1 MKINQ
6 KGMTLVEVLMS
17 LLLVS
22 LIVFATVTFIS
33 AAYRSTAHNQEKE
46 FATQK
51 AISILDELKSF
62 VENKTDAGALLDDFN
77 ENDDTPV
84 LTTQAAAAPDDPV
97 SSNIVDSGSPSG
109 WLYTKQITVTPI
121 GDQDNRLVNVKVF
134 SYKYGKKTLISE
146 VAGVLRTIAPN
157 YAPTQVYD
165 VYLIAIDNIPGW
177 WVYMQNIVPFVQAT
191 LQDIQSR
198 NPGLQFNTH
207 WIRKLAYGRDWQ
219 YAPYFN
225 DAVAST
231 ADINKVYFYPGQ
243 LPVNDDTYDTPLHVR
258 PVSYYYLPSLVQAR
272 ISIDG
277 TIKNGYD
284 NNPANNTYNPF
295 PYSLADTY
303 NNAMRWPD
311 EQQWFNNRVSV
322 GKENADAP
330 TLRLLIEDMWQN
342 PSKYRNA
349 IIINLHGELFPFPPI
364 RNYSDAAKDPV
375 TFTNVNNGFPRAVT
389 HPSQLHYGNSDPLS
403 LRVYS
408 YLHRGPLST
417 TPPLT
422 FLPSTSPIKVTL
434 RNINWT
440 PVAGDIQ
447 AIIGG
452 TDQDGVAGID
462 TYNQINAPVCPT
474 ASNQMCYT
482 AAISGADT
490 VLTLTRSPLIAT
502 YNTVD
507 TKGLNLNWRLY
518 GMEYIPSPQEMVPFG
533 GANGAAFSRNLNF
546 AGNFPKNTARWII
559 NVPSASLP
567 TNSMITIE
575 TRIGTDNTTGVMYPS
590 ENNPQD
596 LSRTYAWRG
605 TDTWLFGDSTFA
617 NPGHLPITERWQ
629 IIGDPRHLP
638 YADQK
643 VFQAFTGVPATT
655 FPVGSGFNRY
665 FDDFNNASGDFSTS
679 VPVRWQG
686 WTVANAGIKAGAAEG
701 SWTTPQTDDGWD
713 VTEAADVTAGFGAQG
728 MLEVDVNR
736 IMQVFRTVLLRTNS
750 VFTTLSGFSFSYLGM
765 GNEIDYDQ
773 SNGFISGVPVSS
785 MPYTGTGGSRYERS
799 ITSWPTDLSSTYHLK
814 YIKRNDDQWFAKY
827 WLGELFPDDVYAT
840 QWDTNG
846 NLTAGTGATDF
857 RRVIRSSIPDNTVA
871 LPANLPCL
879 STTCNFDLLPTGT
892 TFVPSGRTTDE
903 EGCTAFMN
911 IGSSTNQFHHEWSYD
926 NINALVDETGDLQSP
941 EGVEIA
947 NKFYMPFPTT
957 APIGRP
963 FYLNSTGEG
972 KMPNGFESS
981 ANPPFL
987 DTGYTIAGA
996 AANGVHPVGTL
1007 STTYYDST
1015 EDRFGTGTGSGL
1027 VTLRE
1032 TYNGAERGAIY
1043 NVVNGLDKT
1052 GEAGTTLIGKWSVL
1066 SLTDAFLRSGQGAS
1080 PTRIRELPRILI
1092 LPFTSAETNAVES
1105 LNIQW
1110 SMNWLRWDG
1119 QEYVDAYPP
1128 GFAEDTQTSH
1138 VILYSMENGATGSWK
1153 NILTNA
1159 PATPG
1164 VRPTVAGDFVEQ
1176 NHDPADSTLSF
1187 TWNLPANAQCEGTI
1201 MLRVEAYRDIDDT
1214 NTAFPLHY
1222 AYHQL
1227 SFFRKDPTP
1236 DASCTSN

>member
-62 VENKTDAGALLDDFN
+62 VENKQDAGALLDDFN
-77 ENDDTPV
+77 EAADSPV
-84 LTTQAAAAPDDPV
+84 LTTQKLAVPDDPV
-97 SSNIVDSGSPSG
+97 SSNIVDTASPSG

-157 YAPTQVYD
+157 FAPTQVYD

-198 NPGLQFNTH
+198 NPGLEFRTH

-225 DAVAST
+225 DATVST
-231 ADINKVYFYPGQ
+231 ANINKVYFYPGQ
-243 LPVNDDTYDTPLHVR
+243 LPVNDATYDTPGNIR

-272 ISIDG
+272 INIDG
-277 TIKNGYD
+277 VIKNGYD
-284 NNPANNTYNPF
+284 NTPPPNPTYNPY

-311 EQQWFNNRVSV
+311 EKQWFDNRVSV

-364 RNYSDAAKDPV
+364 RNYSDAARDPE
-375 TFTNVNNGFPRAVT
+375 TFTDITKGFPRVVT
-389 HPSQLHYGNSDPLS
+389 HPENLHYGNSDNLV

-408 YLHRGPLST
+408 YLNRSFQTAGAFNRLQ
-417 TPPLT
+417 
-422 FLPSTSPIKVTL
+422 FLPASSPIKVTL
-434 RNINWT
+434 KNINWT
-440 PVAGDIQ
+440 PVAGDIKT
-447 AIIGG
+447 IIGG
-452 TDQDGVAGID
+452 ADLDGNLVADPWGAGPV
-462 TYNQINAPVCPT
+462 NAPVCPVGGNS
-474 ASNQMCYT
+474 ACYT
-482 AAISGADT
+482 SAIVGSDT
-490 VLTLTRSPLIAT
+490 VLTLTRSPLVSPQIAAGGP
-502 YNTVD
+502 
-507 TKGLNLNWRLY
+507 GLNASWTLY
-518 GMEYIPSPQEMVPFG
+518 GMEYIPAPMEIPPYG
-533 GANGAAFSRNLNF
+533 GLNPAAFTRILTTL
-546 AGNFPKNTARWII
+546 GDFPKNTARWII
-559 NVPSASLP
+559 TVPNSAGVLP
-567 TNSMITIE
+567 SNSMIKIE
-575 TRIGTDNTTGVMYPS
+575 TRIATGGDNTTGVMYPTA
-590 ENNPQD
+590 NRPQD
-596 LSRTYAWRG
+596 LSSTYVWRG

-617 NPGHLPITERWQ
+617 NPGRLPITERWQ

-643 VFQAFTGVPATT
+643 IFQGFGGTPPTT

-665 FDDFNNASGDFSTS
+665 FDDFNNTGSGYPNANNWSG
-679 VPVRWQG
+679 PNQWQG
-686 WTVANAGIKAGAAEG
+686 WTVANVGIKNAAVPEG
-701 SWTTPQTDDGWD
+701 SWTTVPNDDGWD

-773 SNGFISGVPVSS
+773 SNGFINGVPVSS
-785 MPYTGTGGSRYERS
+785 MPYTGTGGARYERS

-814 YIKRNDDQWFAKY
+814 YIKRNNNEWFAKY
-827 WLGELFPDDVYAT
+827 WLGELFPDDAYAA
-840 QWDTNG
+840 QWNVNG

-857 RRVIRSSIPDNTVA
+857 LRVIRPSIPDG
-871 LPANLPCL
+871 ANQL
-879 STTCNFDLLPTGT
+879 DLLPQGT
-892 TFVPSGRTTDE
+892 KFVPAGRTTDE

-987 DTGYTIAGA
+987 DTGYTIAGL

-1032 TYNGAERGAIY
+1032 TYNGVERGAIY

-1092 LPFTSAETNAVES
+1092 LPFTSAETNEVTS
-1105 LNIQW
+1105 LDIQW
-1110 SMNWLRWDG
+1110 SLNWLRWDG
-1119 QEYVDAYPP
+1119 QQYVAAYPS
-1128 GFAEDTQTSH
+1128 GFTEDTQTSH

-1153 NILTNA
+1153 NILTDA

-1164 VRPTVAGDFVEQ
+1164 VRPIAAGDFVEQ
-1176 NHDPADSTLSF
+1176 NHDPADSTLSY
-1187 TWNLPANAQCEGTI
+1187 TWNLPAEAQCEGTI
-1201 MLRVEAYRDIDDT
+1201 MLRVEAYRDIDVTDS
-1214 NTAFPLHY
+1214 AFPLHY

-1227 SFFRKDPTP
+1227 RFFRKDPDPDPACTP
-1236 DASCTSN
+1236 

>member
-6 KGMTLVEVLMS
+6 KGMTLIEVLMS

-62 VENKTDAGALLDDFN
+62 VENKQGAGALLDDFN
-77 ENDDTPV
+77 ESSDSPV
-84 LTTQAAAAPDDPV
+84 LTTQQLAAPDDPV

-157 YAPTQVYD
+157 FAPTQVYD

-198 NPGLQFNTH
+198 NPGLEFRTH

-225 DAVAST
+225 DATVST
-231 ADINKVYFYPGQ
+231 ANINKVYFYPGQ
-243 LPVNDDTYDTPLHVR
+243 LPVNDATYDTPGNVR

-272 ISIDG
+272 INIDG
-277 TIKNGYD
+277 VIKNGYD
-284 NNPANNTYNPF
+284 NTPPPNPTYNPY

-311 EQQWFNNRVSV
+311 EKQWFDNRVSV
-322 GKENADAP
+322 GKETADAP

-349 IIINLHGELFPFPPI
+349 IVINLHGELFPFPPI
-364 RNYSDAAKDPV
+364 RNYSDAARDPDV
-375 TFTNVNNGFPRAVT
+375 FTDATVGFPRAVT
-389 HPSQLHYGNSDPLS
+389 HPENLHYGNSDNLV

-408 YLHRGPLST
+408 YLNRAVQTST
-417 TPPLT
+417 PKQ
-422 FLPSTSPIKVTL
+422 FLPTTSPIKVTL
-434 RNINWT
+434 KNINWT
-440 PVAGDIQ
+440 PVAGNIQ

-452 TDQDGVAGID
+452 TDQALPVGLEA
-462 TYNQINAPVCPT
+462 YNQINAPVCPT
-474 ASNQMCYT
+474 ATNEMCYT
-482 AAISGADT
+482 SAISGSDT
-490 VLTLTRSPLIAT
+490 VLTLTRSPLVAL
-502 YNTVD
+502 YNGID
-507 TKGLNLNWRLY
+507 TKGLNLAWRLY
-518 GMEYIPSPQEMVPFG
+518 GMEYIPAPMEQPPYNAV
-533 GANGAAFSRNLNF
+533 NGAAFSRNLAF
-546 AGNFPKNTARWII
+546 PGNVPKNTARWII
-559 NVPSASLP
+559 TVPNSAGVLP
-567 TNSMITIE
+567 TDSMITVE

-590 ENNPQD
+590 ANKPQD
-596 LSRTYAWRG
+596 LSRTYTWRG

-643 VFQAFTGVPATT
+643 LNQQFAPNPIYPLGT
-655 FPVGSGFNRY
+655 GFNRY
-665 FDDFNNASGDFSTS
+665 FDDFNNPANGDQSGATA
-679 VPVRWQG
+679 WQG
-686 WTVANAGIKAGAAEG
+686 WKTANVGIKSAAAEG
-701 SWTTPQTDDGWD
+701 SWTTAQTDDGWD

-773 SNGFISGVPVSS
+773 SNGFINGVPVSS
-785 MPYTGTGGSRYERS
+785 MPYTGTGGARYERS

-814 YIKRNDDQWFAKY
+814 YIKRNDNQWFAKY

-840 QWDTNG
+840 QWNTNG
-846 NLTAGTGATDF
+846 NLTAGTGGTDF
-857 RRVIRSSIPDNTVA
+857 LRVIRSSIPDGADNTV
-871 LPANLPCL
+871 L
-879 STTCNFDLLPTGT
+879 DLLPRGT
-892 TFVPSGRTTDE
+892 TFVPAGRTTDE

-911 IGSSTNQFHHEWSYD
+911 IGNSTNQFHHEWSYD

-987 DTGYTIAGA
+987 DTGYTIAGTA
-996 AANGVHPVGTL
+996 TNGVHPVGTL

-1032 TYNGAERGAIY
+1032 TYNGVERGAIY

-1092 LPFTSAETNAVES
+1092 LPFTSTDLSENFTS
-1105 LNIQW
+1105 LDIQW
-1110 SMNWLRWDG
+1110 SLNWLRWDG
-1119 QEYVDAYPP
+1119 QKYVDAYPG

-1164 VRPTVAGDFVEQ
+1164 VRPIAAGDFVEQ
-1176 NHDPADSTLSF
+1176 NHDPADSTLSY
-1187 TWNLPANAQCEGTI
+1187 TWNLPADAQCEGTI
-1201 MLRVEAYRDIDDT
+1201 MLRVEAYRDIDVTDS
-1214 NTAFPLHY
+1214 AFPLHY

-1227 SFFRKDPTP
+1227 RFFRKDPDP
-1236 DASCTSN
+1236 DASCTP

>member
-6 KGMTLVEVLMS
+6 KGMTLVEVLVS

-22 LIVFATVTFIS
+22 LVIFATVAFITG
-33 AAYRSTAHNQEKE
+33 AFRSTAHNQEKE

-62 VENKTDAGALLDDFN
+62 VEDKQGVGSLLDDFN
-77 ENDDTPV
+77 EPTDSPV
-84 LTTQAAAAPDDPV
+84 LTIQNGAVPDDPV
-97 SSNIVDSGSPSG
+97 SSNIAYVSSPSG

-121 GDQDNRLVNVKVF
+121 GDADNRLVNVKLF
-134 SYKYGKKTLISE
+134 TFKYGKKTLISE
-146 VAGVLRTIAPN
+146 VAGVLRTIAPSF
-157 YAPTQVYD
+157 APTQVYD

-198 NPGLQFNTH
+198 NPGLEFRTH
-207 WIRKLAYGRDWQ
+207 WIRKLSYGRDWQ

-225 DAVAST
+225 DTTVST
-231 ADINKVYFYPGQ
+231 ANINKAYFYPGQ
-243 LPVNDDTYDTPLHVR
+243 LPVNDATYDTPGNVR

-272 ISIDG
+272 INIDG
-277 TIKNGYD
+277 VLKNGYD
-284 NNPANNTYNPF
+284 GNVSNSTYNPY

-303 NNAMRWPD
+303 NNAMRYPD
-311 EQQWFNNRVSV
+311 ELEWFNNRVSV
-322 GKENADAP
+322 GKESPDAP

-349 IIINLHGELFPFPPI
+349 IVINLHGELFPFPPI
-364 RNYSDAAKDPV
+364 RNYSDAARDPD
-375 TFTNVNNGFPRAVT
+375 TFTNAAVGFPRAVT
-389 HPSQLHYGNSDPLS
+389 HPQNLHYGNSDDLV

-408 YLHRGPLST
+408 YLNRGYQTSTPLQY
-417 TPPLT
+417 
-422 FLPSTSPIKVTL
+422 LPATSPIKVTL

-440 PVAGDIQ
+440 PNAGDIQ

-452 TDQDGVAGID
+452 TDQATLPAGVEPYA
-462 TYNQINAPVCPT
+462 QINAPVCPT
-474 ASNQMCYT
+474 PLNEMCYT
-482 AAISGADT
+482 STISGADT
-490 VLTLTRSPLIAT
+490 IITLTRSPLVAL
-502 YNTVD
+502 YMGD
-507 TKGLNLNWRLY
+507 TKGLNANWRLY
-518 GMEYIPSPQEMVPFG
+518 GMEYIPAPMEAIPYPFG
-533 GANGAAFSRNLNF
+533 VAPFSQNLTDL
-546 AGNFPKNTARWII
+546 GNKPKNTARWII
-559 NVPSASLP
+559 TVPNSAGVLP
-567 TNSMITIE
+567 SDSMITIE
-575 TRIGTDNTTGVMYPS
+575 TRIGTDNTTGVMYPTAN
-590 ENNPQD
+590 EPQN
-596 LSRTYAWRG
+596 LSRTYTWRG

-643 VFQAFTGVPATT
+643 ELQQFTAPTHPLGT
-655 FPVGSGFNRY
+655 GFNRY
-665 FDDFNNASGDFSTS
+665 FDDFNNTGSGYPSAGNQTG
-679 VPVRWQG
+679 VNQWQG
-686 WTVANAGIKAGAAEG
+686 WWVAAPKIGIKADTAAG
-701 SWTTPQTDDGWD
+701 WTTAPNDDGWD
-713 VTEAADVTAGFGAQG
+713 VTEAADISAGFGQQG

-785 MPYTGTGGSRYERS
+785 MPYTGSGGTRYERS

-814 YIKRNDDQWFAKY
+814 YIKRNNNEWFAKY
-827 WLGELFPDDVYAT
+827 WIGELFPDDVYAS
-840 QWDTNG
+840 QWNTATGG

-857 RRVIRSSIPDNTVA
+857 LRVIRSSIPDG
-871 LPANLPCL
+871 ANQL
-879 STTCNFDLLPTGT
+879 DLLPTGT

-911 IGSSTNQFHHEWSYD
+911 IGTSTNQFHHQWSYD
-926 NINALVDETGDLQSP
+926 DVNALVNETGDLQSP

-972 KMPNGFESS
+972 KMPDGFESS
-981 ANPPFL
+981 ANPPFY
-987 DTGYTIAGA
+987 DTGYTIAGN
-996 AANGVHPVGTL
+996 AANGVHPAGTL

-1032 TYNGAERGAIY
+1032 TYNGVERGAIY
-1043 NVVNGLDKT
+1043 NVVNGLDKS
-1052 GEAGTTLIGKWSVL
+1052 GEAGSILIGKWSVL

-1080 PTRIRELPRILI
+1080 PTRIRELPRVLI
-1092 LPFTSAETNAVES
+1092 LPFTAAELNNQPS

-1110 SMNWLRWDG
+1110 AMNWLRWDG
-1119 QEYVDAYPP
+1119 QEYVDAYPS
-1128 GFAEDTQTSH
+1128 GFTEDTQTGH
-1138 VILYSMENGATGSWK
+1138 VILYSTDNGVTWK
-1153 NILTNA
+1153 NIKTDA
-1159 PATPG
+1159 VATPG
-1164 VRPTVAGDFVEQ
+1164 VRPTNAGDFVIP
-1176 NHDPADSTLSF
+1176 NNADPATTPLSYNWPNF
-1187 TWNLPANAQCEGTI
+1187 GDRCEGTI
-1201 MLRVEAYRDIDDT
+1201 LLRVEVYRDIDDV
-1214 NTAFPLHY
+1214 NTAYNLHY
-1222 AYHQL
+1222 SYHQMRI
-1227 SFFRKDPTP
+1227 FRRDPDNTGC
-1236 DASCTSN
+1236 S